1 MKEAKEMNLDDLN
14 EVTGGKS
21 NGTSLFSIKKAE
33 FDKAWDALSAKNE
46 NLTGTM
52 RAQLLEKWEQANYTP
67 SADIFLK
74 RYMVC

>member
-1 MKEAKEMNLDDLN
+1 MEKANEMNLDDLN

-21 NGTSLFSIKKAE
+21 ADTSLFSIKKAE

-46 NLTGTM
+46 NLTGNM
-52 RAQLLEKWEQANYTP
+52 RGQLFALWEKANYSP
-67 SADIFLK
+67 SADVFIK